1 MFRINFGLCGKAM
14 KILILEKEQYL
25 VESKDSPI
33 IGRHYNLED
42 SETGTAAQ
50 NKAFHALIQEYF
62 KIGMHSYKADNI
74 ADFKN
79 HIKRNLGAG
88 FEAYVYVEIKKPV
101 MGMENLDRPI
111 IKDAAK
117 YLDIPE
123 EIRKDPYFK
132 ELIRGRLKSWS
143 NYTKKQRQKTMDNL
157 IAEMLAAGVNSKKF
171 NEIMEG
177 MESDS

>member
-1 MFRINFGLCGKAM
+1 M
-14 KILILEKEQYL
+14 KILILEKDQYL

-50 NKAFHALIQEYF
+50 RKTVHALMSEYF
-62 KIGMHSYKADNI
+62 KTGMHSYKADNI
-74 ADFKN
+74 KEFKKQ
-79 HIKRNLGAG
+79 IKKYLGAG
-88 FEAYVYVEIKKPV
+88 FESFIYVEIKKPV
-101 MGMENLDRPI
+101 MGLETLNRPA
-111 IKDAAK
+111 IKDAKK
-117 YLDIPE
+117 YEDIPE

-132 ELIRGRLKSWS
+132 ELIRGKLKSYTD
-143 NYTKKQRQKTMDNL
+143 YTKKQAKNLLDNL